1 VTALRI
7 TAIIPARYAST
18 RFPGKPLFLLAG
30 KPMILHVAERVD
42 AARRAGVVSH
52 FLVATDDERIAA
64 CVRDAGFPVQM
75 TSPDHP
81 TGTDRL
87 AEVAAQLDS
96 EILCNVQGDEP
107 LIEAETIAAL
117 VKPLVDDPGLQMA
130 TLKTPL
136 DRPEDRFDPNRG
148 KVVVDARDRALTF
161 TRLPIIAD
169 VPPGKTYFNRAKV
182 EAENAKRP
190 LTVWSDIG
198 VYAYRREF
206 LLRYAALARTPF
218 EQSERL
224 EQLRA
229 LEHGFEIGVPTV
241 AHRALEVD
249 TPEDVRRVEEAL
261 RAQSKH

>member
-1 VTALRI
+1 MSGGI
-7 TAIIPARYAST
+7 TAIIPARYGST

-64 CVRDAGFPVQM
+64 VVQDAGFPVQM

-87 AEVAAQLDS
+87 AEVAAALDS
-96 EILCNVQGDEP
+96 DIVCNVQGDEP

-117 VKPLVDDPGLQMA
+117 VKPLLDDPTLNMG

-148 KVVVDARDRALTF
+148 KVVVDSRDRALTF
-161 TRLPIIAD
+161 TRLPIIGD
-169 VPPGKTYFNRAKV
+169 VPPDKTYFNRAVV
-182 EAENAKRP
+182 EAEHRRRP

-206 LLRYAALARTPF
+206 LLRYAVLARTPF

-229 LEHGFEIGVPTV
+229 LEHGFEIAVPTV

-261 RAQSKH
+261 RALAKG